1 MSEQKT
7 ENKNSAESKKRDI
20 IFIGN
25 INEKE
30 VREAVEKII
39 EINTY
44 DDKKSEE
51 DENYIRKPINL
62 YVHTSGGAVYDAN
75 FLVGIIQ
82 TSRTPVHTY
91 AGGKIMSAG
100 IYIYVSGH
108 KRFAT
113 EMSTFMYHDMSVG
126 LHNTIEGLKVNIRH
140 YDRLRD
146 RVDAYIIRRTNLPKR
161 LMDNQNHIKED
172 LYLYAQEALR
182 YGIVHEIL
190 PELA

>member
-7 ENKNSAESKKRDI
+7 ENKNSTESKKRDI

-25 INEKE
+25 VNEEEIRK
-30 VREAVEKII
+30 AVEKII
-39 EINTY
+39 EINAY

-62 YVHTSGGAVYDAN
+62 HVHTLGGAVYDAN
-75 FLVGIIQ
+75 FLVGVIQ

-100 IYIYVSGH
+100 FYIYISGH

-113 EMSTFMYHDMSVG
+113 EMATFMYHDMSVG
-126 LHNTIEGLKVNIRH
+126 LHNTIEGLKVDIRH
-140 YDRLRD
+140 YDSLRD
-146 RVDAYIIRRTNLPKR
+146 RIDAYIVRRTNLPKN
-161 LMDNQNHIKED
+161 LMDDQNRVKED
-172 LYLYAQEALR
+172 LYLYAEDALK